1 MTLGKKLWFWGSISS
16 FVKWEFYYL
25 QRLWQFIGE
34 LRKKLNPVFLTES
47 LASKVSAMD
56 SHYGVFFLLLVFCG
70 HTYSKHSEFP
80 LKSDFRR
87 QKRGTH
93 FRWSFWIREDRARES
108 LIISVCYSSH
118 LSMDVYKAADKQG
131 QFRSLPTVFCWASG
145 PTPPVLFQMLSTSL

>member
-87 QKRGTH
+87 QKRSTH

>member
-1 MTLGKKLWFWGSISS
+1 MTLGKTLWFWGSISS

-34 LRKKLNPVFLTES
+34 LRKKLNPMFLTES
-47 LASKVSAMD
+47 LASNVSAMD

-80 LKSDFRR
+80 LKFDFRR
-87 QKRGTH
+87 QKRSTH

-108 LIISVCYSSH
+108 LIISVCHSLH

-131 QFRSLPTVFCWASG
+131 QFRSLPTVFCWVSG
-145 PTPPVLFQMLSTSL
+145 PTPPVLFQMLSTSP